1 MGRVSTMMRSI
12 LRVLVLSATAALT
25 AVPAHGAAPTSGNSL
40 SGQRADPRP
49 QKAGKPVEEFQGLG
63 VDRQLGVFAGT
74 VLDINDR
81 PVENVFVDLF
91 IDGELAGSTITEG
104 SGIYEI
110 KAPYDSHGDTTVLL
124 AEASM
129 DGMCRPWDYQ
139 AFVFVKRRFAGTLS
153 PTLMDS
159 RTDGALSEVRLLSPT
174 SIQVVF
180 LRYVDA
186 DPLCCPSRLT
196 TVRYRVEGRGKGP
209 VVVPVSAKSKSTGG

>member
-1 MGRVSTMMRSI
+1 VRS
-12 LRVLVLSATAALT
+12 LVIAAALLLVAQPAFAQTGGWLAKPLSPWNLAGAAVPKAPKPKGDSPSDPRCAGGVRHPET
-25 AVPAHGAAPTSGNSL
+25 AVEGAVTTAGWSL
-40 SGQRADPRP
+40 FSTPRV
-49 QKAGKPVEEFQGLG
+49 K
-63 VDRQLGVFAGT
+63 
-74 VLDINDR
+74 
-81 PVENVFVDLF
+81 
-91 IDGELAGSTITEG
+91 
-104 SGIYEI
+104 
-110 KAPYDSHGDTTVLL
+110 GDTTVLL
-124 AEASM
+124 AEASV